1 VRWQAS
7 AVARSPARPWGA
19 IGEKEWCAVFVVK
32 FVNHF
37 NLTLSYWRGEEELT
51 GAKEGGDAEL
61 D

>member
-1 VRWQAS
+1 MVLCVR
-7 AVARSPARPWGA
+7 
-19 IGEKEWCAVFVVK
+19 GEVVK

-51 GAKEGGDAEL
+51 GAKEGGGTEL